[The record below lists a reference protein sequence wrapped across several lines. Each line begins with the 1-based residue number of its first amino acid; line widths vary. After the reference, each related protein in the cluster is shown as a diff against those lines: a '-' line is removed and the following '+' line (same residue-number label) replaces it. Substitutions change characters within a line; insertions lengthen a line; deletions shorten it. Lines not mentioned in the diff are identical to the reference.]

1 MFKNSENLLRSVY
14 RHNYDLFNPWFI
26 VSIVFD
32 RFKRTFFSKKTFF
45 FSISFEGEHRELQLF
60 LKRLDKVGN
69 FYLFIIIYLFK
80 VLIK

>member
-26 VSIVFD
+26 VSIVLAD
-32 RFKRTFFSKKTFF
+32 SKEHFFLKKLFF
-45 FSISFEGEHRELQLF
+45 QSVLKVGTVSYNFF

-69 FYLFIIIYLFK
+69 FYLFIIYLFK
-80 VLIK
+80 VFIK